1 MIPVDAYRGH
11 HVGVYGLGR
20 TGLATARA
28 LTAGGAL
35 VHVWDDGEPARTAA
49 QDEGLNVS
57 NFADGSLF
65 GYAALVLSPGVPLTH
80 PEPHAIVKSAREQGC
95 PVIGDMELF
104 ALANR
109 YKVGENTKPVIAIT
123 GTNGKST
130 TTALLGHILGGA
142 GRAPQIGGNI
152 GRAVLDLAAPD
163 EAGAYV
169 LELSSYQIDLCHTFD
184 ADIAV
189 LLNIAPD
196 HLDRHGGMDGYVTA
210 KRRLF
215 DMQKA
220 GHTAIVSVDDP
231 HAASICAQLAGQ
243 ADRSVIPISIE
254 GPLGK
259 GVFVENGTL
268 MDALSG
274 AAEAVL
280 DLATL
285 ARLPG
290 RHNGQN
296 VAAAYAAARSLGVA
310 RNDIV
315 AGLQSFPG
323 LPHRLELVAEKDGVR
338 FVNDSKATNADATQ
352 HALKAFD
359 RIYWIAG
366 GRAKTD
372 GVAALTDLLEP
383 VQRGYFFGECAAR
396 FADEVSEKIET
407 RQFRTLGD
415 AMTQAAQDARRDGG
429 GTVLLSPAAASFDQ
443 FKDFEARGDA
453 FKAAVHSWLE
463 GDAA

>member
-1 MIPVDAYRGH
+1 LIPVDAYRGH

-20 TGLATARA
+20 TGIATARA
-28 LTAGGAL
+28 LEAGGAL
-35 VHVWDDGEPARTAA
+35 VHVWDDGEPARKAA
-49 QDEGLNVS
+49 TQQGLTVQ

-95 PVIGDMELF
+95 PIVGDMELF

-109 YKVGENTKPVIAIT
+109 YRIGENTKPVVAIT

-130 TTALLGHILGGA
+130 TTALIGHILGSA
-142 GRAPQIGGNI
+142 GRGPQVGGNI
-152 GRAVLDLAAPD
+152 GRAVLDLDAPD
-163 EAGAYV
+163 QAGAYV

-196 HLDRHGGMDGYVTA
+196 HLDRHGGMDGYVAA

-220 GHTAIVSVDDP
+220 DRTAIVSVDDP
-231 HAASICAQLAGQ
+231 HCASICAQLAGLG
-243 ADRSVIPISIE
+243 DRSVIPISIE
-254 GPLGK
+254 GALGS
-259 GVFVENGTL
+259 GVYVDGGQLF
-268 MDALSG
+268 DALAG
-274 AAEAVL
+274 KAEPVL
-280 DLATL
+280 DLAGL
-285 ARLPG
+285 ERLPG

-296 VAAAYAAARSLGVA
+296 IAAAYAAARSLGVN
-310 RNDIV
+310 REDIV

-323 LPHRLELVAEKDGVR
+323 LPHRLELVTGKDGVR

-352 HALKAFD
+352 HALKAFEK
-359 RIYWIAG
+359 IYWIAG

-372 GVAALTDLLEP
+372 GVEALKGLLDP
-383 VQRGYFFGECAAR
+383 VKRGYFFGECADR
-396 FADEVSEKIET
+396 FADELSDQIDV
-407 RQFRTLGD
+407 RQFRTLDD
-415 AMTQAAQDARRDGG
+415 AVAQAAQDARAEGG

-443 FKDFEARGDA
+443 YKDFEARGEA
-453 FKAAVHSWLE
+453 FKAAVAKVCGS
-463 GDAA
+463 